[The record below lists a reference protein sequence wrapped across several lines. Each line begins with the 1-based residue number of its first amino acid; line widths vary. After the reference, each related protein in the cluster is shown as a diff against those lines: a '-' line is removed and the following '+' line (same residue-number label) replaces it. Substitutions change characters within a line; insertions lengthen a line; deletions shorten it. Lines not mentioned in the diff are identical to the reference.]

1 MNSLENINESLFENI
16 KHINEY
22 GQEYW
27 TARELQPILE
37 YKQWRQFADVISKAI
52 SACEASNNKVSLHF
66 ADVRKTSPMPNGGF
80 KKNTRLSPVPL
91 CLLSCCHEW

>member
-1 MNSLENINESLFENI
+1 MTNELEAINESLFESI

-27 TARELQPILE
+27 EARELQPVLE
-37 YKQWRQFADVISKAI
+37 YKQWRQ
-52 SACEASNNKVSLHF
+52 F

-80 KKNTRLSPVPL
+80 KQICLSPESMYKIEKKL
-91 CLLSCCHEW
+91 HQLFFAGNS